1 MADQIKLTLLAPIS
15 SALVQLPKAGPCKS
29 SQHHSKRAR
38 TFPSKSQPCSKEVI
52 SAELIN
58 KSKRIGPA
66 LPIGSCNEDIAG
78 LISRFTWGEK
88 KKKGVGLLWF
98 LVVGVF
104 FNEEYIK
111 TVWRFFSPFIP
122 YRFVWDSCLEAVSGA
137 RPPGSARAVCWGQQ
151 QPH

>member
-1 MADQIKLTLLAPIS
+1 MADQIKLTSLALIS

-29 SQHHSKRAR
+29 SQHHSKCAR

-88 KKKGVGLLWF
+88 KKRCWCVWWL
-98 LVVGVF
+98 F
-104 FNEEYIK
+104 FFYEEYIK
-111 TVWRFFSPFIP
+111 TVWGFFSPFYSLQICVG
-122 YRFVWDSCLEAVSGA
+122 FSLEAVSGA
-137 RPPGSARAVCWGQQ
+137 SPPGSARAVCWGQQ

>member
-66 LPIGSCNEDIAG
+66 LPIGSCNEDIAS
-78 LISRFTWGEK
+78 LISRFTWGEKK

-98 LVVGVF
+98 LVVCLLF
-104 FNEEYIK
+104 FLMRSTSK
-111 TVWRFFSPFIP
+111 LFGFFFPLLFLTDLCGIH
-122 YRFVWDSCLEAVSGA
+122 A
-137 RPPGSARAVCWGQQ
+137 
-151 QPH
+151 

>member
-66 LPIGSCNEDIAG
+66 LPIGSCNEDIAS

-88 KKKGVGLLWF
+88 KKKKRCWF
-98 LVVGVF
+98 VVVFGCLFVVF
-104 FNEEYIK
+104 F
-111 TVWRFFSPFIP
+111 
-122 YRFVWDSCLEAVSGA
+122 
-137 RPPGSARAVCWGQQ
+137 
-151 QPH
+151 